1 MGSPYVNGY
10 LLDTHVLIWLMVGDK
25 TLSAKTRSLIDSA
38 TTNSMLAISAMTAW
52 EIAMLEAKE
61 KITLTQP
68 CLDWIHSAIDL
79 AGLEYIDLS
88 PEIAVDSCQLPD
100 HFHDDPAGRIIVS
113 TARLNNL
120 TLLTRDQRILDYSK
134 KHFLKAIKV

>member
-1 MGSPYVNGY
+1 VKGY
-10 LLDTHVLIWLMVGDK
+10 LLDTHVLIWLMAGDE
-25 TLSAKTRSLIDSA
+25 TLSIKTRKLIESA
-38 TTNSMLAISAMTAW
+38 SNDGMLAISAITAW

-68 CLDWIHSAIDL
+68 CLDWLQSAIDL

-100 HFHDDPAGRIIVS
+100 NFHGDPADRIIVA
-113 TARLNNL
+113 TARLNDL
-120 TLLTRDQRILDYSK
+120 VLLTRDQRILAYSK
-134 KHFLKAIKV
+134 KHYLHTAKV